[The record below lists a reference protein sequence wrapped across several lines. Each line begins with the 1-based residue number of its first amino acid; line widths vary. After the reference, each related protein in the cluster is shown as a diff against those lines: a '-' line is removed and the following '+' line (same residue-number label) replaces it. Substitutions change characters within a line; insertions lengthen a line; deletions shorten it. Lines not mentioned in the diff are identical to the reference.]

1 MTRDRIVELAA
12 AHAPADDRL
21 AGSAYSSVVAV
32 DRQILEERGS
42 AASLVHGI
50 TDEEIACG
58 PSFAEAWGRFL
69 QWARALLDNAVRE
82 DLADTDDEEP
92 CAPQPEEAPIL
103 LLAGHNGVRASVS
116 ATAAGQKWAPYPNM
130 FKLTTQVRFDF
141 ALLLCEV
148 LRHGLPCQP
157 FENWRYVD
165 TMVVLQATSRHGCAK
180 LQCASHRIMAETG
193 RAHRAPLGGC
203 QGMSSAVS
211 WRIMIP
217 RRAVDPP
224 RLSTI
229 A

>member
-12 AHAPADDRL
+12 AHAPADERL

-32 DRQILEERGS
+32 DPQIMQERGG

-50 TDEEIACG
+50 TNEEIACG

-82 DLADTDDEEP
+82 DLADTDDEQP

-103 LLAGHNGVRASVS
+103 LLAGHNGARASVS
-116 ATAAGQKWAPYPNM
+116 ATAAGQKWALYTNIS
-130 FKLTTQVRFDF
+130 KLTTQVRFDF

-148 LRHGLPCQP
+148 IRHGLPCQP

-165 TMVVLQATSRHGCAK
+165 TMVVLQTTSHHGCAK

-203 QGMSSAVS
+203 QGMSPAVS
-211 WRIMIP
+211 WRIVIP
-217 RRAVDPP
+217 RGAVDPP